1 MDEANSQLLEM
12 DAQIQ
17 ELYDV
22 VSHATKNQIDETEYN
37 CGIIKSEYEE
47 AMSSI
52 CDHTFVI

>member
-1 MDEANSQLLEM
+1 M
-12 DAQIQ
+12 DAQIE

-37 CGIIKSEYEE
+37 CAIIQSDYEE